1 MSKIDWGNPQAMVS
15 KYFSVAEVTQ
25 NDDRRIPIPGSEVEA
40 NILALAKELDKV
52 REAWGG
58 PIGVTSWYRPPTV
71 NREVGGASQSQHL
84 TGSAVDIYPHNG
96 KDLAFEQ
103 FLDSKWGGALG
114 YGQTSGRG
122 FTHLDLRGGGWE
134 RGPGAIRWSY

>member
-1 MSKIDWGNPQAMVS
+1 MTINWTDPSAKVS
-15 KYFSVAEVTQ
+15 EFFTVGEVTQ
-25 NDDRRIPIPGSEVEA
+25 GDDRRIPQDADIKA

-52 REAWGG
+52 REAWGSA
-58 PIGVTSWYRPPTV
+58 IGVTSWYRPPTV

-84 TGSAVDIYPHNG
+84 TGSAVDIYPYNA

-134 RGPGAIRWSY
+134 RGPGNIRWTY